1 VSFKDRAKRVA
12 DDAIAKA
19 TSDEVREKATALSTT
34 AQKAA
39 HDIAESDIGRKVIG
53 TAKDAANEVLDN
65 LAGGDSVSQAAAKTA
80 RTQVKSRT
88 PSSGDGPEAPA
99 TATGADQDE

>member
-1 VSFKDRAKRVA
+1 VAFKDRAKRMA

-19 TSDEVREKATALSTT
+19 RSDEVRAKATALSST

-39 HDIAESDIGRKVIG
+39 HDFAESDIGRKVID
-53 TAKDAANEVLDN
+53 TAKAATNEVLDN
-65 LAGGDSVSQAAAKTA
+65 LAAGDSVSQATAKTA

-99 TATGADQDE
+99 TATEAHQDE